1 MMRAESTGPGGG
13 HVCPSSAKITFFSL
27 IKSFF
32 TLFLVNKM
40 RHRAAYRDKAAPNFV
55 PAPTLKKPSIPPR
68 NPQKPQ
74 TSLKTF
80 PPTPS
85 HLIWDSPIHQDGH
98 SKARFLLKSEQV
110 IFISFPPRLR
120 ARSPFCIIPLP
131 ESCTTSNA

>member
-1 MMRAESTGPGGG
+1 M
-13 HVCPSSAKITFFSL
+13 
-27 IKSFF
+27 
-32 TLFLVNKM
+32 
-40 RHRAAYRDKAAPNFV
+40 FV
-55 PAPTLKKPSIPPR
+55 PLLQRLLFFVDKVLFYPFSCKQNATQGCIQRQSSPQFCSSSHPKKPSIPPR

-110 IFISFPPRLR
+110 IFISFPPRLK
-120 ARSPFCIIPLP
+120 ARSPFCIIIPRSRVRRPTPKKGRHPPLFA
-131 ESCTTSNA
+131 TQ